1 MENYLKPYKWSY
13 LNEVVEVSNNT
24 RQQTGLYKITTGIS
38 KPRHVFVFIV
48 NSANLNSQTVNPFL
62 YNTFSVSTNPRA
74 LDRCYLE
81 VGNGNEY
88 PDLYYKPSTDLSRVY
103 GDVMG
108 YVYANND
115 FQGGTL
121 LNRSNFEDLYP
132 FIYFDLTKQKMDIKD
147 GVTKLTFHYE
157 LSGATATDYNVF
169 ALVLHEKD
177 AEIDQQTG
185 NTTASSV
192 KNINIK
198 IKCHFEDLETIKD
211 MKIYSSILLKE

>member
-1 MENYLKPYKWSY
+1 MEDYLKWSY
-13 LNEVVEVSNNT
+13 LNEVIEVSNNT

-38 KPRHVFVFIV
+38 KPRHVLVFII
-48 NSANLNSQTVNPFL
+48 NSANLNSRTVNPFQ
-62 YNTFSVSTNPRA
+62 YNTVSVSTNPRT

-88 PDLYYKPSTDLSRVY
+88 PDLHYKLSTDLSRVY
-103 GDVMG
+103 RDVMG

-121 LNRSNFEDLYP
+121 LNRSNFEGLFP
-132 FIYFDLTKQKMDIKD
+132 FIYFDLTKQKINIKD

-169 ALVLHEKD
+169 VLVLPQ
-177 AEIDQQTG
+177 AAQT
-185 NTTASSV
+185 
-192 KNINIK
+192 
-198 IKCHFEDLETIKD
+198 
-211 MKIYSSILLKE
+211 